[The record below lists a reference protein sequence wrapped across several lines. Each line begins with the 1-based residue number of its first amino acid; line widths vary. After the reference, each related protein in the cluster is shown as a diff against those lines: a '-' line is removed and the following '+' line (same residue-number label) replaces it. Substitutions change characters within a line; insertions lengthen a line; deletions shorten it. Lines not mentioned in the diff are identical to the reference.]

1 MKSLVSSSHLV
12 AYRKGKP
19 LFAPFTMEVRRGDI
33 AVIRGRNGVGKSTLL
48 NCLSRQYLD
57 LTGHVDCSRAL
68 SYLPQG
74 QHHPQTVCLSELAPL
89 VIGYNN
95 KRYQNLLGLL
105 GICSS
110 VETTLPSLLSGGEL
124 QRVRLLLAM
133 LRSHEVLFLD
143 EPFANL
149 DESSRMRISE
159 ELKTSRSCRATVL
172 ISHQIDSHDLHFE
185 GVRHFELGPA
195 HN

>member
-1 MKSLVSSSHLV
+1 MKSLVSSSNLV

-19 LFAPFTMEVRRGDI
+19 LFAPFTIEMRKGDI

-48 NCLSRQYLD
+48 NCLSRQYFD
-57 LTGHVDCSRAL
+57 LTGYRECSGTV

-74 QHHPQTVCLSELAPL
+74 QHHPQTVCLLEIAPL
-89 VIGYNN
+89 VIGYTQH
-95 KRYQNLLGLL
+95 RYQNLLDLL
-105 GICSS
+105 GIRSCI
-110 VETTLPSLLSGGEL
+110 ETRLPSLLSGGEL

-149 DESSRMRISE
+149 DESSRKRISE
-159 ELKTSRSCRATVL
+159 ELIQSRSCRATML
-172 ISHQIDSHDLHFE
+172 ISHQIEGHLHFG
-185 GVRHFELGPA
+185 GVRECELRPA